1 MRIAAQIC
9 SFLMHPLML
18 LNFGLFSILRFH
30 PYYVSKFFESHFFTL
45 SMFIAVNTLIMPL
58 LSVYLLIKFRFVDD
72 FYMKKPEQRLLPYSV
87 LAGLLI
93 FTAYQLSNIEL
104 NGLPIVF
111 LLASA
116 FCVLLNV
123 LINFRFVISSHA
135 IGAGGLI
142 ALYAFISL
150 FEHISEM
157 NFLLITAI
165 PAAGIS
171 SWARLYLNAHTEK
184 QVYAGLGLGFAVVL
198 SACILFA

>member
-1 MRIAAQIC
+1 MRTVAQIC
-9 SFLMHPLML
+9 SFLLHPLLL

-72 FYMKKPEQRLLPYSV
+72 FYMKKPAQRLLPYSV
-87 LAGLLI
+87 LVGLLT
-93 FTAYQLSNIEL
+93 FTAYQLVNIEL

-142 ALYAFISL
+142 ALFTYISV

-157 NFLLITAI
+157 NFLLLTAM
-165 PAAGIS
+165 PAAGLS
-171 SWARLYLNAHTEK
+171 AWARLLLNAHTEK
-184 QVYAGLGLGFAVVL
+184 QVYTGLGLGFAVVL
-198 SACILFA
+198 VACLLFA